1 MQYLEESPMI
11 KTIINRAKNKY
22 ASMSTAVKAAL
33 WFTVCNLIQR
43 GINFLTM
50 PIFTRIMPTADYGT
64 YTIYNSWYSIIVIF
78 ASLNLSSFVFSKGMV
93 KYNEDR
99 DTFELSL
106 QSLNLT
112 ITAGLFLLYLIM
124 HKFVNQFTGLST
136 IIMYLMFAEIAVEP
150 SIHYWTARNRFEY
163 KYKHV
168 VGVTLGIALSNLILG
183 IILVL
188 LLPDPALAR
197 ILSIV
202 VVAIIFGTVF
212 IISIIKK
219 AKNYFSTKYWKY
231 ALTFNLPLIP
241 HFLSASILNQSD
253 RIMISQM
260 IGKPEAAIYSVAYA
274 IGMFPMLLS
283 TAVQQSFLPWLYP
296 KMKRGDDSKISEVT
310 TATLILMAAVILG
323 IISFGPEVITLAA
336 PAEYQLAR
344 WIIPPVCGSVF
355 FVFLQNMYAN
365 VEYYYEETK
374 LIAAVSVG
382 VAILNIILN
391 FIFINKYGFIAAGY
405 TTLFCYIVYTIA
417 HYYVMVHICHKNK
430 CDLTLFDMK
439 KIVTVS
445 LVLLVAIFGI
455 TAVYDV
461 WIARYAIILGVCIF
475 VYAKRKTILQTYKMM
490 KSKDV
495 K

>member
-1 MQYLEESPMI
+1 MLKRALEQ
-11 KTIINRAKNKY
+11 AKSKY
-22 ASMSTAVKAAL
+22 ASMSTVIKAAL
-33 WFTVCNLIQR
+33 WFTICNMLQR
-43 GINFLTM
+43 GISFLTM

-64 YTIYNSWYSIIVIF
+64 YTVYNSWYTIIIIF
-78 ASLNLSSFVFSKGMV
+78 ASLNLSAFVFSKGMV

-112 ITAGLFLLYLIM
+112 ITAGLFCLYLII
-124 HKFVNQFTGLST
+124 HNIVNQYTGLNT
-136 IIMYLMFAEIAVEP
+136 IIMVLMFLQIAVEP

-168 VGVTLGIALSNLILG
+168 VVVTIGIALSNLILG
-183 IILVL
+183 ILLVL

-202 VVAIIFGTVF
+202 VVAVIFGSFF

-219 AKNYFSTKYWKY
+219 ANRIFSTKYWKY
-231 ALTFNLPLIP
+231 ALAFNLPLIP

-296 KMKRGDDSKISEVT
+296 KMKKGDASKVSEVT
-310 TATLILMAAVILG
+310 NATLILMGIVVIG
-323 IISFGPEVITLAA
+323 IIAFGPEIITFAA
-336 PAEYQLAR
+336 PKDYYSAR

-355 FVFLQNMYAN
+355 FVFLHNMFAN

-374 LIAAVSVG
+374 KIAFASVG
-382 VAILNIILN
+382 VALLNIVLN
-391 FIFINKYGFIAAGY
+391 YIFIKNYGFIAAGY
-405 TTLFCYIVYTIA
+405 TTLLCYVAYTIV
-417 HYYVMVHICHKNK
+417 HYFVMIHICKKNK
-430 CDLTLFDMK
+430 NDLNLFDIK
-439 KIVTVS
+439 KIIVIS
-445 LVLLVAIFGI
+445 LILLISIFGI
-455 TAVYDV
+455 TVLYDF
-461 WIARYAIILGVCIF
+461 WIARYAVILGVCVF
-475 VYAKRKTILQTYKMM
+475 VMIKRNAIIQAYKMM
-490 KSKDV
+490 KNKDA